1 MCAFA
6 LNTLPLPWTWINA
19 SECWNWNIMTCSQL
33 FQPFKYNIF
42 FSNVKTYCALKAHEI
57 FFIRV
62 CAGVTCLADGGQR
75 DTMIHAESS
84 CTKKNSLNAGKGLI
98 TFIRSQL
105 QILIY
110 FFSICRW
117 SPSLAVTAL
126 HAALIMFVHKLEWVV
141 GARNKAFH
149 SLCRQFEL

>member
-1 MCAFA
+1 
-6 LNTLPLPWTWINA
+6 
-19 SECWNWNIMTCSQL
+19 MTCSQL

-84 CTKKNSLNAGKGLI
+84 CTKKKTAWTLEKDLLHSSG
-98 TFIRSQL
+98 RSSR
-105 QILIY
+105 Y
-110 FFSICRW
+110 
-117 SPSLAVTAL
+117 
-126 HAALIMFVHKLEWVV
+126 
-141 GARNKAFH
+141 
-149 SLCRQFEL
+149 